1 MAPTE
6 RDNSRTPN
14 SVKKQT
20 TDTSCPDTLLKN
32 GNMYFLYNSKLP
44 IVNGTNPIV
53 FNSLD
58 EYISYNK
65 KSPNSCPLLYLASE
79 TTTQG
84 EEVYRV
90 RPSPFNNDGGVQTFP
105 TANFQFASQPVIQS
119 GTGPQSTLSSS
130 PEPQSTLSSSPGL
143 LPQFDADM
151 YAGFDALNQGV
162 GAYTEL
168 DKIHDQTQN
177 QPISDNP
184 MDPNWGGREYTRKLV
199 DSGKYDDYNISRPM
213 LFNPKNVMFNP
224 ELAKSY
230 GIEPPKDVY

>member
-1 MAPTE
+1 M
-6 RDNSRTPN
+6 
-14 SVKKQT
+14 
-20 TDTSCPDTLLKN
+20 
-32 GNMYFLYNSKLP
+32 
-44 IVNGTNPIV
+44 V
-53 FNSLD
+53 FFSLD
-58 EYISYNK
+58 DYISYNK
-65 KSPNSCPLLYLASE
+65 KSPNSCPLLYLVSE
-79 TTTQG
+79 TTAQG
-84 EEVYRV
+84 DDVFRV
-90 RPSPFNNDGGVQTFP
+90 RTSPFSNDGGTQTLPSQTF
-105 TANFQFASQPVIQS
+105 QFIDQPNNSNINSLLSTIKSSYQS
-119 GTGPQSTLSSS
+119 NNQPKKI
-130 PEPQSTLSSSPGL
+130 SSSPGL